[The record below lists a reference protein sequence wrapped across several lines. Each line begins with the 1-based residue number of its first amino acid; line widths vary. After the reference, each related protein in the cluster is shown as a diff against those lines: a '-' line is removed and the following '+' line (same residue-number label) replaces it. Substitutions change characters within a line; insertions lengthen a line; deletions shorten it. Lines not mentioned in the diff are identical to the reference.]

1 MDKQYTKYTTK
12 RTFDM
17 KAYSPGL
24 NRQLT
29 QAETHFVFSH
39 LKMVVES
46 SLDWESSI
54 SYTADQ
60 PAQSNGRI
68 IIPCST
74 ESLSTSFRIGNI
86 PVLFPC
92 SESKDPFY
100 EEENSVIFN
109 HDFIKSVF
117 YLLSGYQELDP
128 NVSRDNLGRFTYK
141 GSIQEKLDIAFVPV
155 VNYYID
161 WITKGIER
169 WCTLNKVAFK
179 RVTLFKTP
187 VMHLTHNV
195 RRTNYF
201 KTSRIVDG
209 WLQVLG
215 MRPLDMP
222 RKVKFKA
229 MAYATKH
236 ALKLDIVDNPWW
248 TFESVMN
255 IEQQL
260 GFFSS
265 WFFLT
270 DDSNPEDRGGIS
282 LHNADIKHIMHSMGK
297 RGFDVGIL
305 LPQNNQSTES
315 ITSAYQYLHNCYN
328 EALPYVR
335 KNLYTLNS
343 PNDISKLET
352 SSILVD
358 CSLHFPD
365 YNGFRNSYCL
375 PFYPFD
381 HENQKVYGILEIP
394 LAINASNF
402 IKNNVPDEKVF
413 EIVERLLDE
422 IRPFNGMCSI
432 QWTNTDFDCYRF
444 PNSFKLYQDTLRY
457 ASQYQMSAPTTTDV
471 VRRMI
476 SIGDKMF

>member
-1 MDKQYTKYTTK
+1 
-12 RTFDM
+12 M
-17 KAYSPGL
+17 KEYSPGL
-24 NRQLT
+24 NRALT
-29 QAETHFVFSH
+29 QAEINYVFSH

-46 SLDWESSI
+46 SFDWNTAIIYAANHSS
-54 SYTADQ
+54 DCK
-60 PAQSNGRI
+60 GKI
-68 IIPCST
+68 IIPSSSK
-74 ESLSTSFRIGNI
+74 ELSTRYRIDNI
-86 PVLFPC
+86 PVIFPC
-92 SESKDPFY
+92 SESGQPFY
-100 EEENSVIFN
+100 EQDDNVIFN
-109 HDFIKSVF
+109 HDFIKSIF
-117 YLLSGYQELDP
+117 YLLSGYQEIDP
-128 NVSRDNLGRFTYK
+128 NVSRDSLGRLTYK

-161 WITKGIER
+161 WVTKGIER
-169 WCTLNKVAFK
+169 WCTLNKVTFK

-187 VMHLTHNV
+187 VIHLSHNI
-195 RRTNYF
+195 RRVNYF
-201 KTSRIVDG
+201 KTSNIING

-215 MRPLDMP
+215 IKPLDIP
-222 RKVKFKA
+222 RKVKFKE

-236 ALKLDIVDNPWW
+236 ALKLDIIDNPWW
-248 TFESVMN
+248 TFESIMN
-255 IEQQL
+255 IEQQF
-260 GFFSS
+260 GYFSS

-270 DDSNPEDRGGIS
+270 NDSNPEDRGGIS
-282 LHNADIKHIMHSMGK
+282 LHNADIKHIMHNMGK

-315 ITSAYQYLHNCYN
+315 ITESYQYLHDCYN
-328 EALPYVR
+328 EALPYIR
-335 KNLYTLNS
+335 KNLYTINS
-343 PNDISKLET
+343 PTDINQLEN

-381 HENQKVYGILEIP
+381 HENQRVYGILEIP
-394 LAINASNF
+394 LVINASNF
-402 IKNNVPDEKVF
+402 IRNNVADDKVF
-413 EIVERLLDE
+413 EVIEKLLDE

-444 PNSFKLYQDTLRY
+444 PNSFKLYEDTLRY
-457 ASQYQMSAPTTTDV
+457 ASQYQMVAPTTTDV